1 MLPMGSGGAQL
12 QLKQS
17 LFGTMASPLAR
28 TQQKLRKQWA
38 SDAQIVECRLIQN
51 LGEIRGLAVKR
62 GALSRYKFNLAS
74 DTLTL
79 TPVLKAFSWERG
91 STSTRNFTVA

>member
-1 MLPMGSGGAQL
+1 MPPDP
-12 QLKQS
+12 K
-17 LFGTMASPLAR
+17 P
-28 TQQKLRKQWA
+28 
-38 SDAQIVECRLIQN
+38 
-51 LGEIRGLAVKR
+51 GEIRGLAVKR

-79 TPVLKAFSWERG
+79 TPVLKAFSWERD